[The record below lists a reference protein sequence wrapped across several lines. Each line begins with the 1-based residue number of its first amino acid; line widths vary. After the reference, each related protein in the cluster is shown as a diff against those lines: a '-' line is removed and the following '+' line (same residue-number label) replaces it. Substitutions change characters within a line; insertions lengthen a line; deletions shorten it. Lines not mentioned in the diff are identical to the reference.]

1 MSAEPLETS
10 AEDPDPS
17 CTDASTGCVEAA
29 PPDPMNP
36 PDPLEPPGVGES
48 WAVLYTRSRRE
59 KQVAHACTFLGVR
72 HYLPLREH
80 WTGLT
85 RRRVYEVPLFPS
97 YVFAC
102 LPDGTRVE
110 ILRTGG
116 IAKVIAVSHPEIL
129 LAELR
134 EIRAA
139 RAAGANLQPGLAFPR
154 GVRVRVI
161 SGPLAGI
168 EGRVADL
175 RRRRSRE
182 WLVLNVSF
190 LGQAAVTEI
199 APWDVERV
207 RSPIE
212 RNEAA

>member
-1 MSAEPLETS
+1 MSCWT
-10 AEDPDPS
+10 
-17 CTDASTGCVEAA
+17 VFH
-29 PPDPMNP
+29 
-36 PDPLEPPGVGES
+36 
-48 WAVLYTRSRRE
+48 TRSHRQ
-59 KQVAHACTFLGVR
+59 KQVARICTFFGVR
-72 HYLPLREH
+72 HCLPLREH

-85 RRRVYEVPLFPS
+85 RRRVYEVPLFPG

-102 LPDGTRVE
+102 LPHRTRVE
-110 ILRTGG
+110 ILRTGA

-161 SGPLAGI
+161 RGPLAGI
-168 EGRVADL
+168 EGRVSDL

-190 LGQAAVTEI
+190 LGQSAVTEI
-199 APWDVERV
+199 DPWDVERV